1 MAPRTSIAP
10 GYMTQLAQ
18 IRSQQKM
25 QEEQI
30 RSQEKMSREKMWMDM
45 GRTVVGGAI
54 GLIPHF
60 TPKAPDRDLASTR
73 GLTTDKESF
82 QPPDEKGTKMLG
94 YAMIDRSIRNEAT
107 LTPEEL
113 KAHNIQPWT
122 NAGQETIKRR
132 AIFDQ
137 RFKRDPYEAAR
148 FIVDRLDPSA
158 VNEDGQL
165 DLTRGQLSSKLFIP
179 RSEAHKK
186 KYQRS
191 MLEVTKLTQNIAT
204 KRQTSSTGLQGG
216 ADKLSREAR
225 AERRN
230 WDSTNIGPQHLSGMA
245 TDAKT
250 RVAGVRDDVEKLVGP
265 FDPKN
270 PDKHFDMVAK
280 LTGRSMSAVHK
291 VYWEYG
297 GDLYNYRRAITPTER
312 RDAYKLF
319 SRAMQL
325 KRASRF
331 TIPDKK
337 EPIVPIIATYKVRG
351 RTIKLHEKNF
361 YEWFPG
367 AGASTTQKNIGL
379 VRASFKESNLPDW
392 AADKLI
398 GTFEAYAANNIYISE
413 IQTLFGLKDG
423 PKNRM
428 AIDRQGQKDL
438 IEGIL
443 GGMDEYKGLTTA
455 QKKTLVG
462 GVPRALTAAIAKVDR
477 HKSQTGSSASVKEV
491 TASFNQVQKTYKANF
506 SKEKKK
512 EALAAKISHAVD
524 NDKPSIVLGKGRKA
538 VTLKLQSKSGKQF
551 FKLDPAEIKAL
562 VDRHYN
568 HPEIEEE
575 MRMDAKW
582 TMWKKDDDGGFIG
595 PLVQFLQVQVGQ
607 KASKEDVKKVLNA
620 GGFFAGEN
628 PVLDSGEFDKLWRFV
643 TPVGGDG
650 AMLDPADRE
659 KLLQGKAK
667 QIAEV
672 LNSGLNPLQKRRM
685 ISSITDG
692 MKG

>member
-1 MAPRTSIAP
+1 MAQRTSIAP

-30 RSQEKMSREKMWMDM
+30 QSQEKMSREKMWMDM

-73 GLTTDKESF
+73 GLTTDHESF
-82 QPPDEKGTKMLG
+82 QPPDEKNTKMFG
-94 YAMIDRSIRNEAT
+94 YAMIDRNIRNEAT
-107 LTPEEL
+107 LTAEEL

-137 RFKRDPYEAAR
+137 RFRRDPYEAAR

-191 MLEVTKLTQNIAT
+191 LLEVTKLTQNIAT

-216 ADKLSREAR
+216 ADKLSKEAR

-230 WDSTNIGPQHLSGMA
+230 WDNTIIGTRHLSGLA

-250 RVAGVRDDVEKLVGP
+250 RVVGVREEVERQVGP
-265 FDPKN
+265 FDPNN
-270 PDKHFDMVAK
+270 PDKHFDLVAK

-291 VYWEYG
+291 VYWKLG
-297 GDLYNYRRAITPTER
+297 GDLYNYRRPITREER
-312 RDAYKLF
+312 NASIQLF
-319 SRAMQL
+319 
-325 KRASRF
+325 KRAKELGASSRF
-331 TIPDKK
+331 TLPSKK

-351 RTIKLHEKNF
+351 RTIKLHEDNF
-361 YEWFPG
+361 YKWFPG
-367 AGASTTQKNIGL
+367 ADASTTQKNIGL
-379 VRASFKESNLPDW
+379 VRASFEESNLPDW

-428 AIDRQGQKDL
+428 AIDKQGQKNL

-443 GGMDEYKGLTTA
+443 ENEEEYKKLTAA
-455 QKKTLVG
+455 QKKSLFG
-462 GVPRALTAAIAKVDR
+462 GVPRALTAAIAKVDQ

-491 TASFNQVQKTYKANF
+491 TASFNQVQKAYKANF

-512 EALAAKISHAVD
+512 EVLTGRIGHAMD

-538 VTLKLQSKSGKQF
+538 VTLKLQSKSGKTF
-551 FKLDPAEIKAL
+551 FKLDTKEIKAL

-568 HPEIEEE
+568 HPAIEEE
-575 MRMDAKW
+575 MRMGAKW
-582 TMWKKDDDGGFIG
+582 TMWKEDGDAFIG

-607 KASKEDVKKVLNA
+607 KASKKDVKKVLKA

-643 TPVGGDG
+643 TSVGGDG
-650 AMLDPADRE
+650 AMLDPASRE
-659 KLLQGKAK
+659 KFLQGKAK

-685 ISSITDG
+685 IGSITDG